1 MRLSIEHTTTFTY
14 DQPISEAY
22 TEMRLRPMD
31 IGGQRCLSFA
41 LQTEPRGEVFQYAD
55 RFGNDVRHFDVL
67 APHQKLRV
75 TATSHVLTPDEFEND
90 TRELSPLDEYDYR
103 LPSPYVP
110 LTERLQILAEQH
122 AAQNSVRE
130 TALALMRALYSSLRY
145 VKGVTDVNT
154 NADQVLD
161 VGSGVC
167 QDFAHVML
175 AVCRAQN
182 IAARYVSGYLF
193 ASNGDASPNNGGVG
207 EDENAAS
214 HAWVDVFIPGEGWL
228 SLDPTHNCL
237 QSPYYVRVAV
247 GRDYGD
253 VSPTR
258 GIYRGNAQEE
268 LDVRVNVKAL

>member
-1 MRLSIEHTTTFTY
+1 MRLSIEHTTIFTY
-14 DQPISEAY
+14 DTPISEAY

-75 TATSHVLTPDEFEND
+75 TALSQILTPDEFEND

-110 LTERLQILAEQH
+110 LTERLKKLAEQH
-122 AAQNSVRE
+122 AQENRPRE
-130 TALALMRALYSSLRY
+130 TARALMHTLYSSIQY
-145 VKGVTDVNT
+145 VKGVTNVHT
-154 NADQVLD
+154 NADEVLD
-161 VGSGVC
+161 VASGVC

-182 IAARYVSGYLF
+182 IAARYVSGYLY
-193 ASNGDASPNNGGVG
+193 SPNNG
-207 EDENAAS
+207 EHEQAAS
-214 HAWVDVFIPGEGWL
+214 HAWVDVFIPNEGWL

-268 LDVRVNVKAL
+268 LKVQVHVRGL